1 MPLVAA
7 AGSLIAGVGGTAAVA
22 SAAIGAAGTM
32 YAANQQSRSAQQAMN
47 AQQQATNQ
55 GIAAQERALAQVQQN
70 NQPFMQGGVQA
81 LDALLAE
88 YGLSSNQGGGT
99 MNSAAQP
106 DFNAYLQANPDVAA
120 EYQQEAAAGTLAQMG
135 INTPEQFAQWH
146 YGTYG
151 QAEGRELPMSGG
163 QGGEAGPSVSGQLTL
178 QQQIENLGGRP
189 QMDRPDFVSA
199 EYVAPP
205 SEAQYFSNFEE
216 SPGFQFQLQEA
227 MRNANV
233 ARFSRGIGSSGGTM
247 RELQNRAVG
256 LAAQDYNNWF
266 NRQNALYQSAI
277 GNSQFAT
284 NFNLSN
290 AQQQNAL
297 RQGAFESDRLYGN
310 SNFDADRNFLV
321 SENQRRLSNLSGIAG
336 MGQAAAS
343 GVNSA
348 ALGVAN
354 NTAGYLNTNANALA
368 AGYSQIADARAS
380 GVSTLTGMAQNAL
393 TGIGSNN
400 RGSGGVP
407 RSTGNKNKT
416 GFVNYNLG

>member
-32 YAANQQSRSAQQAMN
+32 YAANQQSRAANQAMN

-55 GIAAQERALAQVQQN
+55 GIAAQERALAQVQAN

-88 YGLSSNQGGGT
+88 YGLSSNQGSQGQPQYDVAEYLRT
-99 MNSAAQP
+99 NTDVAQRVNELRGQGIIGP
-106 DFNAYLQANPDVAA
+106 NGQWATAEDWVNQVQIPNALQAGEDRFYP
-120 EYQQEAAAGTLAQMG
+120 TLD
-135 INTPEQFAQWH
+135 
-146 YGTYG
+146 
-151 QAEGRELPMSGG
+151 
-163 QGGEAGPSVSGQLTL
+163 QGDAPQSGQTTL
-178 QQQIENLGGRP
+178 QQQIEALGGRP
-189 QMDRPDFVSA
+189 QMERPDFITA

-216 SPGFQFQLQEA
+216 SPGYQFQLQEA

-233 ARFSRGIGSSGGTM
+233 ARYSRGIGSSGGTL

-266 NRQNALYQSAI
+266 NRQNALYQTAV

-284 NFNLSN
+284 NFNLAN
-290 AQQQNAL
+290 AQQRNAL
-297 RQGAFESDRLYGN
+297 AQGAFESDRLYGN
-310 SNFDADRNFLV
+310 ANFDADRNFLV
-321 SENQRRLSNLSGIAG
+321 SENQRRLSNLSGLAG
-336 MGQAAAS
+336 MGANAAA

-348 ALGVAN
+348 TLGVAN
-354 NTAGYLNTNANALA
+354 NTGTLLNTNANALA
-368 AGYSQIADARAS
+368 AGYGQIADARAS
-380 GVSTLTGMAQNAL
+380 GLNALVGAGQSLL